1 MRQGGPKGKVPKLR
15 ATLAL
20 LKVDLMSWSDASSSI
35 RSLSR
40 AVNSLGHMALGKR
53 GGMFSQLRGAKK
65 LHTPRQIRMA
75 IRSPAKLR
83 GFLLD
88 NLDRFDVISF
98 DVFDTLLERR
108 IHPPEVVKE
117 HSAAFL
123 SKLLLSFSI
132 SLQSTDILARRC
144 AIEMQLRRL
153 ATEEGFDAEFTF
165 IVLAEKLVAACTGT
179 TLSAHLQKQI
189 VETFVQNELELE
201 QQVLA
206 PHAEMSS
213 LFREL
218 LHKDKR
224 VILSSDMYLSADQ
237 IRGLLCIN
245 GLPAHDVPLYVSS
258 ELKVSKG
265 TGRLF
270 RYWMESEHVTAE
282 RAIHIGDN
290 AVSDFSAALAAGLNA
305 IYFADS
311 ASQRRRQKLL
321 SLRERAAGNDYW
333 KGAYILA
340 VSEQFKSRPPQDDLL
355 YRYGRQ
361 FLGPVFA
368 VSIHRLIEQVGEYGI
383 QQLLFL
389 AREGFILKKIYD
401 LFEHSLIPHGKRPDS
416 EYAYLTRYS
425 TALASVSHFSPREIE
440 MGACKLHH
448 WGGLAQVLNAYGLP
462 QEPFATIAAEYGIS
476 LNDPINK
483 VDEPRLIKFLT
494 DSRTQSAIAP
504 LQRSAAAKLNT
515 YLGQCGFWGRNRK
528 VGLVDVGWE
537 GTIQFNLLN
546 AFGQRQDFPQLFGF
560 YLGRRKGRNLL
571 NYSPSYAEGLLYD
584 YRNYSIRERLPLEFI
599 QIFEQAV
606 RAPHGTTLGYRC
618 DERNDAVHPIFKQ
631 PGQPDRNCE
640 ILNNPYIAVIQQGIF
655 DFAERY
661 LEAIRWTGYN
671 AEQIKPFVLATAAR
685 FVCMPRK
692 DEAQKILG
700 LLKHSEDFGASTV
713 LELGV
718 REFNPLRLGDWKKLR
733 HTLWKQGTLAQ
744 NDRALAWL
752 ATAFHLSFFSS
763 W

>member
-1 MRQGGPKGKVPKLR
+1 M
-15 ATLAL
+15 
-20 LKVDLMSWSDASSSI
+20 ASP
-35 RSLSR
+35 L
-40 AVNSLGHMALGKR
+40 
-53 GGMFSQLRGAKK
+53 QGAKN
-65 LHTPRQIRMA
+65 LHVPRQIRMA
-75 IRSPAKLR
+75 IRSPARLR
-83 GFLLD
+83 NFLLD

-108 IHPPEVVKE
+108 IHPPDVVKE
-117 HSAAFL
+117 QSSAFL
-123 SKLLLSFSI
+123 SKLLPSFSI
-132 SLQSTDILARRC
+132 SLQSTDILARRY

-153 ATEEGFDAEFTF
+153 AVEEGFDAEFKFT
-165 IVLAEKLVAACTGT
+165 VLAEKLVADCTGT

-189 VETFVQNELELE
+189 VETFVQHELELE
-201 QQVLA
+201 RQVLA
-206 PHAEMSS
+206 PHAEMTS
-213 LFREL
+213 LFAEL
-218 LHKDKR
+218 LHKNKR

-237 IRGLLCIN
+237 IRNLLSAN
-245 GLPAHDVPLYVSS
+245 GLPVHDIPLYVSS
-258 ELKVSKG
+258 ELKACKG

-270 RYWMESEHVTAE
+270 RCWMESERVTAD

-290 AVSDFSAALAAGLNA
+290 VESDFSAALGVGLNA

-311 ASQRRRQKLL
+311 ASQKRRKELL
-321 SLRERAAGNDYW
+321 SLRKKAAGNDYW

-340 VSEQFKSRPPQDDLL
+340 VSEQLKSRPPQDDLL

-401 LFEHSLIPHGKRPDS
+401 LFEHKLIPHAKRPDS
-416 EYAYLTRYS
+416 VYAYLTRYS
-425 TALASVSHFSPREIE
+425 TALASVSRLSPREIE
-440 MGACKLHH
+440 IGACKLQR
-448 WGGLAQVLNAYGLP
+448 GGLGQVLNSYGLP

-483 VDEPRLIKFLT
+483 FDEPRLIKFLT
-494 DSRTQSAIAP
+494 DSRTQSAVAP
-504 LQRSAAAKLNT
+504 LQRSAAAKLNA
-515 YLGQCGFWGRNRK
+515 YLTQCGFWGRNRK

-560 YLGRRKGRNLL
+560 YLGRRRGRNLL
-571 NYSPSYAEGLLYD
+571 NHSPSFAEGLFYD
-584 YRNYSIRERLPLEFI
+584 YRNYSFRERLPLEFL
-599 QIFEQAV
+599 QIYEQSI
-606 RAPHGTTLGYRC
+606 RAPHGTTMGYRW
-618 DERNDAVHPIFKQ
+618 DEGNDNVQPIFKQ

-661 LEAIRWTGYN
+661 LEAIQWTGYSS
-671 AEQIKPFVLATAAR
+671 EQIKPFVLATATR
-685 FVCMPRK
+685 FVCLPRK
-692 DEAQKILG
+692 DEAQMIMG
-700 LLKHSEDFGASTV
+700 LLKHSEDFGASTA
-713 LELGV
+713 LELGA
-718 REFNPLRLGDWKKLR
+718 REFNPLRLGDWKKLK
-733 HTLWKQGTLAQ
+733 HTLWRQGTLTRS
-744 NDRALAWL
+744 NRALAWL
-752 ATAFHLSFFSS
+752 ATACHLSFLSS